1 MKREIQ
7 LGDKTVSFLSNGVT
21 PLFYKQLFK
30 KDLLQTLKGNGEWDI
45 VGDHIPELA
54 FIMAMQAKEGVTAAD
69 MMKLTY
75 ENYIEWLSQ
84 FEALDITM
92 HGGEITAVYI
102 ADSIPSAEPKKKGKG
117 KANA

>member
-1 MKREIQ
+1 MYKEIQ
-7 LGDKTVSFLSNGVT
+7 IGDKTVSFLSNGVT

-30 KDLLQTLKGNGEWDI
+30 KDLLQTLKGNGEWTI

-54 FIMAMQAKEGVTAAD
+54 FIMAMQAKEGMTAAD

-75 ENYIEWLSQ
+75 EAYIEWLSQ
-84 FEALDITM
+84 FEPLDITM

-102 ADSIPSAEPKKKGKG
+102 ADSIPSAVPKKKGKG
-117 KANA
+117 KASA